1 MKIIPDLEILY
12 FYIHIQ
18 PAIIYDIIVS
28 RIKIKK
34 NGFDYKA
41 TIKVLVNVFVFK
53 VNFIVLA
60 VAN

>member
-1 MKIIPDLEILY
+1 M
-12 FYIHIQ
+12 
-18 PAIIYDIIVS
+18 
-28 RIKIKK
+28 KK
-34 NGFDYKA
+34 NCFDYKA